1 MIGASDPLSMLL
13 AGDSIAHGMRPP
25 APQSRRRHRR
35 RHGRGTRCG
44 VRIEYPARARPADP
58 APATACC
65 RWPGHRRPWQSARQ
79 ARWPSE
85 HPRQAPDQAA
95 ESGCRR
101 PGCTAAG
108 CRVGSSMAGQAA
120 RSTWIRFSATGLV
133 ATEQVQPR
141 LVLTPPGPPPRAPTT
156 NPDRRY
162 PLGST
167 SWFERG
173 RHGHDSDSPAPRHP
187 LLPRS
192 VFANVQQGDTV
203 GDVAGGEQ
211 RRYSRAAPVHPVK
224 SAGWAAHEVDRRRR

>member
-1 MIGASDPLSMLL
+1 
-13 AGDSIAHGMRPP
+13 
-25 APQSRRRHRR
+25 
-35 RHGRGTRCG
+35 
-44 VRIEYPARARPADP
+44 
-58 APATACC
+58 
-65 RWPGHRRPWQSARQ
+65 
-79 ARWPSE
+79 
-85 HPRQAPDQAA
+85 
-95 ESGCRR
+95 
-101 PGCTAAG
+101 
-108 CRVGSSMAGQAA
+108 MAGQAV

-203 GDVAGGEQ
+203 VTVGKAGQYGRF
-211 RRYSRAAPVHPVK
+211 RRLLASGSP
-224 SAGWAAHEVDRRRR
+224 D

>member
-1 MIGASDPLSMLL
+1 VIPRQGPDRVPGSSSSSRSGAS
-13 AGDSIAHGMRPP
+13 
-25 APQSRRRHRR
+25 HR
-35 RHGRGTRCG
+35 
-44 VRIEYPARARPADP
+44 VLPMARPSPTVAVG
-58 APATACC
+58 TA
-65 RWPGHRRPWQSARQ
+65 
-79 ARWPSE
+79 
-85 HPRQAPDQAA
+85 
-95 ESGCRR
+95 
-101 PGCTAAG
+101 
-108 CRVGSSMAGQAA
+108 SSMAERASAA
-120 RSTWIRFSATGLV
+120 SSRSGSGIRLPSAGVHSGGLPRWIEHGGPGSPVNLDPVLGDRA
-133 ATEQVQPR
+133 EQVQQR

-211 RRYSRAAPVHPVK
+211 RRYSRYAPVHPVK